1 MTGPPAHICQLTEA
15 GRGWCVAALSLLW
28 RWWGVPGGE
37 LAEGPGRLLSTY
49 GRARR
54 GALQAERVKLDVQ
67 VARRAARIAEQPGR
81 AEERVD
87 LAALQVELQ
96 KEDR

>member
-1 MTGPPAHICQLTEA
+1 M
-15 GRGWCVAALSLLW
+15 
-28 RWWGVPGGE
+28 
-37 LAEGPGRLLSTY
+37 AEGSGRLLSTC

-67 VARRAARIAEQPGR
+67 VAWRAARIAEQPGR

-96 KEDR
+96 KED